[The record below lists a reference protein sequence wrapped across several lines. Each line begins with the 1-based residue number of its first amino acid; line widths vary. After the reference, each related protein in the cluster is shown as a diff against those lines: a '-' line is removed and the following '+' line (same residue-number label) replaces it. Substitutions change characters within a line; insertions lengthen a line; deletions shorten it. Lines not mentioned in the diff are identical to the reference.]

1 MGDVCW
7 RLGNLINSAVQPKFR
22 LPSRRFPFDS
32 SFVICSSR
40 PLLQVTAMNLDHIK
54 AEIARMRVQIK
65 RQQRDI
71 LDLQRAG
78 FGTASAIALLERMHD
93 KVDALVGQRNRL
105 TGEARVA
112 EQHTN
117 PSGKAIRGVP
127 SYRRMSRLKPD
138 DDHRGYE

>member
-1 MGDVCW
+1 
-7 RLGNLINSAVQPKFR
+7 
-22 LPSRRFPFDS
+22 
-32 SFVICSSR
+32 
-40 PLLQVTAMNLDHIK
+40 MNLDHIK

-78 FGTASAIALLERMHD
+78 IGTASAIALLERMHD
-93 KVDALVGQRNRL
+93 KVDALVGERNRL

-112 EQHTN
+112 EQHTY

-127 SYRRMSRLKPD
+127 SYCRM
-138 DDHRGYE
+138 